1 MEKRDKWEEA
11 IRAKLEHFETKPDP
25 GDWEAIANRLS
36 DKVSVVRMKKRRWVY
51 RAAAAVVSLL
61 LLGGGYRLWFQ
72 GKQDAVIA
80 EVQESD
86 VRDIAA
92 SQEKPQTDKADG
104 QAATERTDENPVS
117 TAAHRPSLVRK
128 DKDLTARTTYTAP
141 KENSPSLYPTPE
153 KNEKAPETTSTEPTE
168 KHAEE
173 ERPNTVQ
180 DHRPENTPAQNAAS
194 ENRQSDN
201 ERPLIADASPRPSH
215 RTAAK
220 RRWGFGMGGGS
231 FSTGS
236 YATADGAN
244 FFANSIMNR
253 DLPAYSELKSFDHA
267 EKMNKIDV
275 SHKRPL
281 SFGVGI
287 SYRLSDRW
295 ALQSGVTYTYMT
307 STWRTEAIRQGKA
320 KQRLHF
326 VGLPLGVNYKIAEWQ
341 RVRFYAGAGAMVE
354 WNVAGSIDTDY
365 YYGNEMVN
373 TLHASVRMKEWQW
386 SVNAR
391 TGASYPL
398 LRYLSAYVEGNAN
411 YYFDNGSAIETIRS
425 EKPFYVSL
433 QAGVRIGF

>member
-11 IRAKLEHFETKPDP
+11 IRAKLEHFEVTPDP
-25 GDWEAIANRLS
+25 GDWEAIADRLS
-36 DKVSVVRMKKRRWVY
+36 DKTPVVRMKPRRWVY
-51 RAAAAVVSLL
+51 WAAAAVVSLL

-72 GKQDAVIA
+72 EEQGTVIA
-80 EVQESD
+80 EVQKSD
-86 VRDIAA
+86 VRDITV
-92 SQEKPQTDKADG
+92 SPVKPQANKTDG

-117 TAAHRPSLVRK
+117 PATRRPLPVHK
-128 DKDLTARTTYTAP
+128 DKDLTAQATYTAL
-141 KENSPSLYPTPE
+141 KEKPQSLYPTPG
-153 KNEKAPETTSTEPTE
+153 KSEKAPETTSTE
-168 KHAEE
+168 KRVEE
-173 ERPNTVQ
+173 ERPNNVQ
-180 DHRPENTPAQNAAS
+180 NRLPKDTPTKEAVPESRQNH
-194 ENRQSDN
+194 DG
-201 ERPLIADASPRPSH
+201 RPLLADAPPRPS
-215 RTAAK
+215 RSTGTK
-220 RRWGFGMGGGS
+220 RHWGFGMGGGS
-231 FSTGS
+231 LSTS
-236 YATADGAN
+236 SHSATNGPN
-244 FFANSIMNR
+244 FFANNLMNN
-253 DLPAYSELKSFDHA
+253 DLAAYSERKSSPNN

-275 SHKRPL
+275 SHKRPI
-281 SFGVGI
+281 SFGIGV

-341 RVRFYAGAGAMVE
+341 RVHFYAGAGVMVE

-365 YYGNEMVN
+365 YYGNEKVH
-373 TLHASVRMKEWQW
+373 TQHTSVRMKEWQW

-398 LRYLSAYVEGNAN
+398 FRYLSAYVEGNAN

-433 QAGVRIGF
+433 QAGLRLGL

>member
-11 IRAKLEHFETKPDP
+11 IRAKLEHFEVTPDP
-25 GDWEAIANRLS
+25 GDWEAIADRLS
-36 DKVSVVRMKKRRWVY
+36 DKTPVVRMKPRRWVY
-51 RAAAAVVSLL
+51 WAAAAVVSLL

-72 GKQDAVIA
+72 EKQDSVIA
-80 EVQESD
+80 EVQKSD
-86 VRDIAA
+86 VRDIPV
-92 SQEKPQTDKADG
+92 SPVKPQADKTDG

-117 TAAHRPSLVRK
+117 AATRRPLPVRK
-128 DKDLTARTTYTAP
+128 DKDLTAQATYTAP
-141 KENSPSLYPTPE
+141 KEKPQSLYPTPE
-153 KNEKAPETTSTEPTE
+153 KSKKSPETTPTE
-168 KHAEE
+168 KRAEK
-173 ERPNTVQ
+173 ERPEAVQ
-180 DHRPENTPAQNAAS
+180 DRRPEDTQTKEAVP
-194 ENRQSDN
+194 ENRQNDN

-215 RTAAK
+215 RAAAK

-236 YATADGAN
+236 HSAADGAN
-244 FFANSIMNR
+244 FFANGFMNN

-267 EKMNKIDV
+267 EKMNRIDV

-281 SFGVGI
+281 SFGIGV
-287 SYRLSDRW
+287 SYQLSERW
-295 ALQSGVTYTYMT
+295 ALQSGLTYTYMT
-307 STWRTEAIRQGKA
+307 STWRTVAIRQGKA

-341 RVRFYAGAGAMVE
+341 GVRFYAGAGAMVE

-373 TLHASVRMKEWQW
+373 TQHASVRMKEWQW

-398 LRYLSAYVEGNAN
+398 FRYLSAYVEGNAN

-433 QAGVRIGF
+433 QAGLRLGL

>member
-11 IRAKLEHFETKPDP
+11 IRAKLEHFEVTPDP
-25 GDWEAIANRLS
+25 SDWEAIADRLS
-36 DKVSVVRMKKRRWVY
+36 DKTPVVKMKPRRWVY
-51 RAAAAVVSLL
+51 RTAVAVVSLL

-72 GKQDAVIA
+72 EKQDTVIA
-80 EVQESD
+80 EVQKSD
-86 VRDIAA
+86 VRDIPV
-92 SQEKPQTDKADG
+92 SPVKPQADKTDG

-117 TAAHRPSLVRK
+117 AATHRPLPVRK
-128 DKDLTARTTYTAP
+128 DKDLTAQATYTAS
-141 KENSPSLYPTPE
+141 KEKPQSLYPTPE
-153 KNEKAPETTSTEPTE
+153 KNEKALETTS
-168 KHAEE
+168 KEE
-173 ERPNTVQ
+173 QPNGVQ
-180 DHRPENTPAQNAAS
+180 DRRPEDTPTKEAAS
-194 ENRQSDN
+194 ESRQSEN
-201 ERPLIADASPRPSH
+201 ERPLIADASPRPSY

-231 FSTGS
+231 FSTDS
-236 YATADGAN
+236 HSAANGAN
-244 FFANSIMNR
+244 FLASNLMSADM
-253 DLPAYSELKSFDHA
+253 PAYSELKSF
-267 EKMNKIDV
+267 EKMNRIDV

-281 SFGVGI
+281 SFGIGV
-287 SYRLSDRW
+287 SYLLSDRW

-326 VGLPLGVNYKIAEWQ
+326 VGIPLGVNYKIAEWQ
-341 RVRFYAGAGAMVE
+341 HIRFYAGAGAMVE

-398 LRYLSAYVEGNAN
+398 FRYLSAYVEGNAN
-411 YYFDNGSAIETIRS
+411 YYFDNGSRIETIRS

-433 QAGVRIGF
+433 QGGLRLGF

>member
-11 IRAKLEHFETKPDP
+11 IRAKLEHFESTPDP
-25 GDWEAIANRLS
+25 SDWEAIAHRLS
-36 DKVSVVRMKKRRWVY
+36 DKTPVIRMKSQRWAY
-51 RAAAAVVSLL
+51 WAAAAIVLLL

-72 GKQDAVIA
+72 EEQDTVIA
-80 EVQESD
+80 DVQKSTGREIS
-86 VRDIAA
+86 VSPI
-92 SQEKPQTDKADG
+92 KPQADKAG
-104 QAATERTDENPVS
+104 AQAATERTDENPVS
-117 TAAHRPSLVRK
+117 TATHRLSLMRK
-128 DKDLTARTTYTAP
+128 DKDLTAQATFTAP
-141 KENSPSLYPTPE
+141 KAPPKSLYPTPE
-153 KNEKAPETTSTEPTE
+153 ETDKSPETTPVE
-168 KHAEE
+168 KYAQEQ
-173 ERPNTVQ
+173 RPIAVQ
-180 DHRPENTPAQNAAS
+180 DRRPDDIPAQKTAS
-194 ENRQSDN
+194 ESRQSDN
-201 ERPLIADASPRPSH
+201 ERPFIADASPRPSH
-215 RTAAK
+215 RTTVK

-231 FSTGS
+231 LSTGS
-236 YATADGAN
+236 YSTADGAN
-244 FFANSIMNR
+244 LFANSIMNR
-253 DLPAYSELKSFDHA
+253 DLPAYSELKSFDRS

-281 SFGVGI
+281 SFGIGV

-326 VGLPLGVNYKIAEWQ
+326 IGVPLGVNYKIAEWQ
-341 RVRFYAGAGAMVE
+341 RVRFYAGAGTMVE

-373 TLHASVRMKEWQW
+373 TQHASVRIKEWQW

-398 LRYLSAYVEGNAN
+398 FRYLSAYVEGNAN